1 LKTNDIIEVKIP
13 KPNGVIRPIGYI
25 SKEELGEAMISKT
38 NQSYGI
44 KADDLLVATAR
55 AFGFNR
61 TGGNITQAMQAAYLF
76 LKETGR
82 ITEID
87 DCKVVVL

>member
-1 LKTNDIIEVKIP
+1 MV
-13 KPNGVIRPIGYI
+13 RPINYI
-25 SKEELGEAMISKT
+25 STQELAEAMICIT

-44 KADDLLVATAR
+44 KTDDLLVTTAR

-61 TGGNITQAMQAAYLF
+61 TGGNINQAMQAAYLY
-76 LKETGR
+76 LIENKK

-87 DCKVVVL
+87 DRKVVVL

>member
-1 LKTNDIIEVKIP
+1 
-13 KPNGVIRPIGYI
+13 
-25 SKEELGEAMISKT
+25 MICIT

-44 KADDLLVATAR
+44 KADDLLVVTAR

-61 TGGNITQAMQAAYLF
+61 TGGNITQAMQAAYQHLQ
-76 LKETGR
+76 EAGR

-87 DCKVVVL
+87 DCKVLVL